1 MELVLNQEL
10 EFVSEPSE
18 ISYFTTNGLLTS
30 NYKSIVKQ
38 SFNNSSTKSVFGI
51 RQRLKA
57 FQFNMVNHTAVILK
71 LSVFAIALIALF

>member
-18 ISYFTTNGLLTS
+18 VSYFTTNGLLTS

-38 SFNNSSTKSVFGI
+38 NFNNSSTKSVFGI